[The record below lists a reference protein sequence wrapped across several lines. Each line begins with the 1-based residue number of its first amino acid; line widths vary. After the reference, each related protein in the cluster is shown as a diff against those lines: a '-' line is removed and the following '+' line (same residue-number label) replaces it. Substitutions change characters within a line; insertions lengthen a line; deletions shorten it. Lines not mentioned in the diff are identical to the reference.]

1 MSERDPEFEP
11 LRREVAG
18 LPRRI
23 EPPRDLWPGIAAR
36 LDRTA
41 RERPM
46 RRVWIPLLAAAAG
59 LTLIVVARR
68 REVRLDV
75 RALAGHPTITAGA
88 VATDDSS
95 RARIALT
102 IGTVDVEPGSQ
113 LRAIAVGGRE
123 QRFALERGAITA
135 RVDAPPR
142 VFVVETPSATATD
155 LGCAY
160 TLRVDSAG
168 NGELRVTAGV
178 VELGMAGRLAIVPI
192 GARAALRAGVGP
204 GTPTVD
210 DAPAALRT
218 ALDAFDFGNGGP
230 GALASALAAARPADG
245 LTLWHLLSRAPA
257 PLRGLVFDRLA
268 SIVPPPAGVTRDGVL
283 RLDGTMLDAWW
294 DYVPGTVWRAKP
306 NQ

>member
-1 MSERDPEFEP
+1 MNERDPEFEP
-11 LRREVAG
+11 LRRDVAG

-36 LDRTA
+36 LDQAA

-46 RRVWIPLLAAAAG
+46 RRVWMPLLAAAAG
-59 LTLIVVARR
+59 LLLIVVARR
-68 REVRLDV
+68 GGLRLDV
-75 RALAGHPTITAGA
+75 RSLAGDPRITSNA
-88 VATDDSS
+88 VSTDDSS
-95 RARIALT
+95 RARITLT
-102 IGTVDVEPGSQ
+102 IGTVDLEPGSR

-123 QRFALERGAITA
+123 QRFALERGAISA

-142 VFVVETPSATATD
+142 VFIVETPSATATD

-160 TLRVDSAG
+160 TMRVDSAG
-168 NGELRVTAGV
+168 NGELHVTAGV
-178 VELGMAGRLAIVPI
+178 VELGMAGRRAIVPI

-210 DAPAALRT
+210 DAPVLLRT

-230 GALASALAAARPADG
+230 GALAAALAAARPADG

-257 PLRGLVFDRLA
+257 SMRGLVFDRLA
-268 SIVPPPAGVTRDGVL
+268 AIAPPPAGVTRDGVL
-283 RLDGTMLDAWW
+283 RLDAKMLDAWW
-294 DYVPGTVWRAKP
+294 DYVPGTVRRVRAK
-306 NQ
+306 